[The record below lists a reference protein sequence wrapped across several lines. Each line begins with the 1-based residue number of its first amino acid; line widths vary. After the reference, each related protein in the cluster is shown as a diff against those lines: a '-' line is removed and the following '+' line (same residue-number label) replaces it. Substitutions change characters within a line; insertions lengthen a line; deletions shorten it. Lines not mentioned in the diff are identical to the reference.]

1 MTDRLSTEEAAA
13 GAIRIMHVIARM
25 NVGGPALI
33 VGSIL
38 RDLPPGRFA
47 QRLYTGEVGADEAD
61 YLELCAPDLPAQ
73 RVPGL
78 GRSVRPGDDALTL
91 AHLARAMRRYRPHIV
106 HTHTAKAGTLGRVAA
121 AMTGVPARVHT
132 FHGHLLHGYF
142 SPAITRVVVGAERA
156 LARRTDRLVAVG
168 TRVRDDLVAAGIG
181 RSEQYLVIPPGI
193 DLPPVPAQAEA
204 RSRLGLP
211 PRAPVIAFVGRVTGI
226 KRPDRLVDVARR
238 VLARVP
244 DAMFVVCGDGDRLG
258 DLIEATADL
267 DGAVRLLGWRT
278 DVETVY
284 AAADLTLLTSDNEGM
299 PVSLIESGL
308 AGVPVVATDVGS
320 VAEVVTD
327 GVTGLLAS
335 PAAEPELCATL
346 AGHVIRL
353 LGDQRLRQTM
363 GRQARIHA
371 GARFG
376 SGRLIADTAELY
388 TSLAIGKG
396 WWRAAPSVPS
406 VPSVPAGPAGPAV
419 PAGPGAS
426 DDTGREDI
434 RR

>member
-1 MTDRLSTEEAAA
+1 
-13 GAIRIMHVIARM
+13 MHVIARM

-33 VGSIL
+33 VGTVL
-38 RDLPPGRFA
+38 RDLPPDRFS

-61 YLELCAPDLPAQ
+61 YLDLCAADLPVQ

-91 AHLARAMRRYRPHIV
+91 VHLARAMRRYRPHIV

-142 SPAITRVVVGAERA
+142 SPAVTRLVVGAERA

-168 TRVRDDLVAAGIG
+168 TRVRDDLVAAGVG

-193 DLPPVPAQAEA
+193 DLPPVPTQAEA

-211 PRAPVIAFVGRVTGI
+211 PRAPVVAFVGRVTGI

-238 VLARVP
+238 VLARIP
-244 DAMFVVCGDGDRLG
+244 DAIFVVCGDGDRLG

-267 DGAVRLLGWRT
+267 DGAVRLLGWRA

-284 AAADLTLLTSDNEGM
+284 AAADLTLLTSDNEGT

-320 VAEVVTD
+320 VAEVVVD
-327 GVTGLLAS
+327 GATGLLAS
-335 PAAEPELCATL
+335 PATEPELCAAL
-346 AGHVIRL
+346 AGQVIRL
-353 LGDQRLRQTM
+353 LGDHRLRQTM
-363 GRQARIHA
+363 GRQARLHT
-371 GARFG
+371 GERFG
-376 SGRLIADTAELY
+376 VGRLIADTADLY
-388 TSLAIGKG
+388 TSLAIDKG
-396 WWRAAPSVPS
+396 WWRNAPAGT
-406 VPSVPAGPAGPAV
+406 SVPADPEAPNAPAS
-419 PAGPGAS
+419 AGE
-426 DDTGREDI
+426 TGRKDVH
-434 RR
+434 R